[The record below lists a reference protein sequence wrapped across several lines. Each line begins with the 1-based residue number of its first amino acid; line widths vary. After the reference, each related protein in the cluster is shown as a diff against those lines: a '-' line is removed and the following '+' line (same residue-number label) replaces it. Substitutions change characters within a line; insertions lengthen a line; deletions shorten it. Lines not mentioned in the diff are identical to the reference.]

1 MLTICTF
8 AQQMRI
14 GVFRDYTI
22 KRIVVAYNSGSY
34 SIYGDTTHFGSILP
48 NEFIDV
54 SVEGNKLRLKL
65 GVVDKGLYSKVVL
78 HQNNLGS
85 SITLDPRASKTIKS
99 RKYEDDVELFP
110 SGNAITVVNLID
122 IDNYLSGVVE
132 SEGGGGQDIEYY
144 KVQALMSRT
153 YALKYVNKHNKEG
166 FALCDRV
173 HCQAYH
179 SMLRFTPL
187 IREAVQST
195 SGSIMLDDKDQLI
208 DSYFHA
214 NCGGQTSEPDYH
226 ASRLLN
232 SAYKLALKHERYT
245 LLPEIESKQQELLE
259 TRHYSS
265 IKKEELDEMQKKNR
279 ELLKQLSIKSELW
292 FVKSY
297 LFADL
302 NKKELGQLTIYQQAT
317 DAIISGA
324 ELSISNTYLFNHIQA
339 ACYFAGNDYEN
350 SWKHLENNIELLE
363 TAPFLQ
369 EDFPNYYIGTLTNA
383 IYVNEKLG
391 RIEKADALLEILKNV
406 PRTYNLEPHKDLLL
420 KLFLNTSSIEL
431 SMLISRGELKK
442 ALLAIPDIE
451 QELQLYDS
459 QIPQQKKLFYFFQFA
474 GINIAL
480 GAYTEALRWINEVL
494 NAPNPD
500 SNETLLAHT
509 HILNLL

>member
-1 MLTICTF
+1 MQDQLF
-8 AQQMRI
+8 E
-14 GVFRDYTI
+14 
-22 KRIVVAYNSGSY
+22 
-34 SIYGDTTHFGSILP
+34 L
-48 NEFIDV
+48 
-54 SVEGNKLRLKL
+54 
-65 GVVDKGLYSKVVL
+65 
-78 HQNNLGS
+78 
-85 SITLDPRASKTIKS
+85 IKS
-99 RKYEDDVELFP
+99 
-110 SGNAITVVNLID
+110 
-122 IDNYLSGVVE
+122 LSK
-132 SEGGGGQDIEYY
+132 SEKRYFKLY
-144 KVQALMSRT
+144 VSRHKASDKNN
-153 YALKYVNKHNKEG
+153 YALLFDFLDKKEMYNEREV
-166 FALCDRV
+166 FKQFKKEAFLNNFSIAKRRLYDQILSALDAFHTANSV
-173 HCQAYH
+173 DAQLYK
-179 SMLRFTPL
+179 MLHGTDIL
-187 IREAVQST
+187 HKKALYQ
-195 SGSIMLDDKDQLI
+195 
-208 DSYFHA
+208 
-214 NCGGQTSEPDYH
+214 H

-509 HILNLL
+509 HILNLLVHLELKNNQLLPYTLKNTHRFLKTRNRLHAFEQLILRFISHFKDYREIDRKEAWEQLYNELMHLKATNGSQTISSYFDFETWAASKMTGKPFDEIKKLKKQPH